1 MPKPQNPPKKNF
13 RAAREKMCGMRA
25 KGCEL
30 LPTPWFLIQH
40 SACSGECVSNKSIDR
55 PAGGYPQA
63 RLQASPAYGWM
74 KPSATSHLDELVIR
88 NTPTI
93 KKPHVVISHVIT
105 YPLAIG
111 LRIFKCSAIEFR
123 RHTAL
128 YICKPYLVLM
138 ELPLHE
144 ATAAT
149 CEVGP
154 TLKWP

>member
-1 MPKPQNPPKKNF
+1 MPKPENRPKNF
-13 RAAREKMCGMRA
+13 ARAARERMSGMSA
-25 KGCEL
+25 KGCEF

-40 SACSGECVSNKSIDR
+40 FACSGKSMPNKSIDR
-55 PAGGYPQA
+55 PAGGSPQA
-63 RLQASPAYGWM
+63 RLQAFPAYGWM
-74 KPSATSHLDELVIR
+74 EPSATNHLDELVIR
-88 NTPTI
+88 HTPTI

-111 LRIFKCSAIEFR
+111 LRIFKYSAIEFR

-128 YICKPYLVLM
+128 YICKPYLVFM